1 MRRRRLAAHLVGHAH
16 EVGLGVGERRV
27 GVVVLAQGGVLPLD
41 RLRARTSVRGEEA
54 SARALWSEVRRREQ
68 GDAPT

>member
-16 EVGLGVGERRV
+16 EVGLGVGERWV

-41 RLRARTSVRGEEA
+41 RLRARTSARGEDA
-54 SARALWSEVRRREQ
+54 SARALEREKRKGGE